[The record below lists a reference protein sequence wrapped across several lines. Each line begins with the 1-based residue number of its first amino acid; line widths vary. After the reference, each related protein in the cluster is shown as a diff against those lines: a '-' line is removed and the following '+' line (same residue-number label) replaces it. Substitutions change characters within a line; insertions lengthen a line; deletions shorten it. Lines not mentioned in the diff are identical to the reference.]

1 MAVDMNKLMK
11 RSGIMKDESPA
22 MEAKEDKFESMVK
35 SAAMKHPGGGG
46 KKKGGG
52 GEFIGADHPYYD
64 NVVKH
69 LGYDT
74 KDKQTRR
81 KIADY
86 MAKSKLD
93 GPGMIAKHNTP
104 DKVKSVRSII
114 DNYDAFTPDT
124 SK

>member
-1 MAVDMNKLMK
+1 MVDMDKLM
-11 RSGIMKDESPA
+11 RRAGIVKKESPA
-22 MEAKEDKFESMVK
+22 MEAKEDKFESMVR
-35 SAAMKHPGGGG
+35 AAADKRPVGG
-46 KKKGGG
+46 KKRGGG
-52 GEFIGADHPYYD
+52 QEVVTPDHPYYD

-93 GPGMIAKHNTP
+93 GPGFIAKHNTT